1 MKTYH
6 QQAANLND
14 FDQNIDFIFGENNNY
29 HQIGNAYLHYELAI
43 EKNFAVAA
51 NRVLVNGDAIRLV
64 NNAFAYCFKEATLS
78 TTSDLNIEHNNN
90 VGEVSNITRAL
101 TSKDGDLLSH
111 FDKNDESEAELENT
125 SLHHHLINNH
135 NLVANKR
142 KIKGVL
148 LLQKIFRFCK
158 TFKIISKHLGFNL
171 TLKTVDLQ
179 DIMYTT
185 LGDDIKLNFDKFFLF
200 VPRIFPDAQIQTMF
214 NDSNKD
220 SFILSFDHSD

>member
-1 MKTYH
+1 M
-6 QQAANLND
+6 
-14 FDQNIDFIFGENNNY
+14 
-29 HQIGNAYLHYELAI
+29 
-43 EKNFAVAA
+43 
-51 NRVLVNGDAIRLV
+51 
-64 NNAFAYCFKEATLS
+64 
-78 TTSDLNIEHNNN
+78 NIEHNNN

-111 FDKNDESEAELENT
+111 FDKNDESEAERENT

-148 LLQKIFRFCK
+148 PLQNIFRFCK
-158 TFKIISKHLGFNL
+158 TFEIITKHLRINR
-171 TLKTVDLQ
+171 TLKSADLQ

-185 LGDDIKLNFDKFFLF
+185 LGDDIKVNFDKFFLF
-200 VPRIFPDAQIQTMF
+200 VPIILPHSQIQTMF